1 MSEPI
6 VKDQLLKG
14 TIILTAAGIVTRLI
28 GFGYRIFL
36 AGELGE
42 VNLGVYQL
50 VFPVYSI
57 CFTIYAA
64 GVQTG
69 VSQLISHQPEKK
81 HGQILKA
88 GLFLSLIFSLTLS
101 FLVYS
106 FRTEIATSFLG
117 TEQTAPLLLIL
128 SVIFPFCGITSL
140 INGYFYGIN
149 QASIPAVTQILEQ
162 LFRVGFV
169 FVLCQ
174 YRVIPLSSLQ
184 LAVAGLVAGELVSV
198 LYNISKLRHQISIP
212 KMLVSHAQF
221 KNVLRISLPLS
232 GTKLIVALLGSVES
246 VLIPPILC
254 QYGYSIEDALAL
266 YGILTGV
273 VLPFILFPGTITNS
287 MSVLLLPAIS
297 RASGTNQN
305 GHVRYTSSVTVRY
318 SLLLGVL
325 TCAIFLNFGTDI
337 GLHIFH
343 SGNAGKLLTLLS
355 FLCPFLYVTTT
366 LGSII
371 NGLGKT
377 GVTFSIT
384 ILGLVIRITGL
395 FLLVPVYGI
404 FGYLFSLLCSQ
415 ITICLLHGIYLMKKQ
430 KIPCNLIKYLVW
442 PFIFSASLLFIAKR
456 FGFWLADML
465 EIRFLSFGIAI
476 PALLII
482 VFYFYRA
489 GLISIRDIRIPYSR
503 Q

>member
-1 MSEPI
+1 MRN
-6 VKDQLLKG
+6 QLLKG
-14 TIILTAAGIVTRLI
+14 TIILTVAGVVTRLI

-42 VNLGVYQL
+42 VNLGIYQL

-64 GVQTG
+64 GLQTG
-69 VSQLISHQPEKK
+69 VSQLISHQPPKN

-88 GLFLSLIFSLTLS
+88 GILLSLGLSLTLS
-101 FLVYS
+101 FFVCS
-106 FRTEIATSFLG
+106 FRNEIAVSFLG
-117 TEQTAPLLLIL
+117 TEQTAPLLMIL
-128 SVIFPFCGITSL
+128 SLIFPICGITSL

-169 FVLCQ
+169 FILCHFHLFS
-174 YRVIPLSSLQ
+174 IPSLH
-184 LAVAGLVAGELVSV
+184 LAVGGLIAGELASV
-198 LYNISKLRHQISIP
+198 LYNLSKLRHYISFG
-212 KMLVSHAQF
+212 KMLTARPQIRH
-221 KNVLRISLPLS
+221 VLGLSLPLS

-254 QYGYSIEDALAL
+254 RYGYSLTDSLAL
-266 YGILTGV
+266 YGVLTGV

-297 RASGTNQN
+297 RASGTNQSR
-305 GHVRYTSSVTVRY
+305 HVRYTSSVTVRY

-325 TCAIFLNFGTDI
+325 TCAVFLNFGTEI
-337 GLHIFH
+337 GQYIFH
-343 SGNAGKLLTLLS
+343 SPNAGKLLTLLA

-377 GVTFSIT
+377 GITFLIT
-384 ILGLVIRITGL
+384 ILGLVIRITCL
-395 FLLVPVYGI
+395 FLLVPHYGI
-404 FGYLFSLLCSQ
+404 FGYLFGLLSSQ
-415 ITICLLHGIYLMKKQ
+415 ITICLLHGIYLMKKE
-430 KIPCNLIKYLVW
+430 KIHCNLVKYLVW
-442 PFIFSASLLFIAKR
+442 PFVFAASILYLSRIS
-456 FGFWLADML
+456 GEWLAEL
-465 EIRFLSFGIAI
+465 TKIPILSFASMI
-476 PALLII
+476 PGLILI
-482 VFYFYRA
+482 VLYFYCA
-489 GLISIRDIRIPYSR
+489 GLISIRDIRMPDSCP
-503 Q
+503 

>member
-1 MSEPI
+1 M
-6 VKDQLLKG
+6 KDQLLKG
-14 TIILTAAGIVTRLI
+14 TIILTVAGFITRLI

-42 VNLGVYQL
+42 VNLGIYQL

-64 GVQTG
+64 GLQTG
-69 VSQLISHQPEKK
+69 ISQLISHQPEKN

-88 GLFLSLIFSLTLS
+88 GLLLSLTFSMSLS
-101 FLVYS
+101 FLVFS
-106 FRTEIATSFLG
+106 FRHEIAVSFLG

-128 SVIFPFCGITSL
+128 SAIFPICGITSL

-149 QASIPAVTQILEQ
+149 QASIPAITQILEQ

-169 FVLCQ
+169 FILCR
-174 YRVIPLSSLQ
+174 YRIVPIPSLH
-184 LAVAGLVAGELVSV
+184 LAVAGLVAGELISV
-198 LYNISKLRHQISIP
+198 LYNLSRLRQKMSLRLLAAPPAKLGR
-212 KMLVSHAQF
+212 
-221 KNVLRISLPLS
+221 VLRISMPLS
-232 GTKLIVALLGSVES
+232 GSKLIVALLGSAES

-254 QYGYSIEDALAL
+254 QYGYSMEDALAL

-305 GHVRYTSSVTVRY
+305 DHVRYTSSVTVRY

-337 GLHIFH
+337 GQYIFH
-343 SGNAGKLLTLLS
+343 SDNAGKLLTLLS

-377 GVTFSIT
+377 GITFSIT
-384 ILGLVIRITGL
+384 ILGLVIRIAGL
-395 FLLVPVYGI
+395 FLLVPSYGI
-404 FGYLFSLLCSQ
+404 FGYLFGLLCSQ
-415 ITICLLHGIYLMKKQ
+415 ITICLLHGIYLMKKE
-430 KIPCNLIKYLVW
+430 KIHCNLTRYLVW
-442 PFIFSASLLFIAKR
+442 PFVFCASCLFIAKQS
-456 FGFWLADML
+456 GIWLAGVWQ
-465 EIRFLSFGIAI
+465 IPFLSFCTAI
-476 PALLII
+476 PALLMIAL
-482 VFYFYRA
+482 FFYRT
-489 GLISIRDIRIPYSR
+489 GLISLRDIRLPR
-503 Q
+503 

>member
-1 MSEPI
+1 M
-6 VKDQLLKG
+6 KNQLLKG
-14 TIILTAAGIVTRLI
+14 TIILTVAGFITRLI

-42 VNLGVYQL
+42 VNLGIYQL

-64 GVQTG
+64 GLQTG
-69 VSQLISHQPEKK
+69 VSQLISHQPGRN

-88 GLFLSLIFSLTLS
+88 GIILSLSLSIPLS
-101 FLVYS
+101 FFVFS
-106 FRTEIATSFLG
+106 FRNEIAVSFLG
-117 TEQTAPLLLIL
+117 TRQTAPLLTIL
-128 SVIFPFCGITSL
+128 SLIFPICGITSL

-169 FVLCQ
+169 FILCH
-174 YRVIPLSSLQ
+174 YRIFPIPSLH
-184 LAVAGLVAGELVSV
+184 LAVGGLVAGELASV
-198 LYNISKLRHQISIP
+198 LYNLSKLRKYISFG
-212 KMLVSHAQF
+212 KMLTARPQIRR
-221 KNVLRISLPLS
+221 VLGLSLPLS

-254 QYGYSIEDALAL
+254 RYGYSLEDSLAL

-305 GHVRYTSSVTVRY
+305 RHVRYTSSVTVRY

-325 TCAIFLNFGTDI
+325 TCAVFLNFGTDI
-337 GLHIFH
+337 GQYIFH
-343 SGNAGKLLTLLS
+343 SSNAGKLLTLLA

-377 GVTFSIT
+377 GITFMIT
-384 ILGLVIRITGL
+384 ILGLVIRIACL
-395 FLLVPVYGI
+395 FLLVPRYGI
-404 FGYLFSLLCSQ
+404 FGYLFGLLSSQ
-415 ITICLLHGIYLMKKQ
+415 ITICLLHGVYLMKKE

-442 PFIFSASLLFIAKR
+442 PFVFAASILYITRIA
-456 FGFWLADML
+456 GEWLAGL
-465 EIRFLSFGIAI
+465 AGVPILSFASMF
-476 PALLII
+476 P
-482 VFYFYRA
+482 
-489 GLISIRDIRIPYSR
+489 GLIVIVLYFCCVGLLSIKDIRIR
-503 Q
+503 N

>member
-1 MSEPI
+1 M
-6 VKDQLLKG
+6 KNQLLKG
-14 TIILTAAGIVTRLI
+14 TIILTVAGFITRLI

-42 VNLGVYQL
+42 VNLGIYQL

-64 GVQTG
+64 GLQTG
-69 VSQLISHQPEKK
+69 VSQLISHQPAKN

-88 GLFLSLIFSLTLS
+88 GLILSLSLSIPLS
-101 FLVYS
+101 FFVFS
-106 FRTEIATSFLG
+106 FRNEIAVSFLG
-117 TEQTAPLLLIL
+117 THQTAPLLMIL
-128 SVIFPFCGITSL
+128 SLIFPICGVTSL

-169 FVLCQ
+169 FILCH
-174 YRVIPLSSLQ
+174 YRIFSIPSLH
-184 LAVAGLVAGELVSV
+184 LAVGGLIAGELASV
-198 LYNISKLRHQISIP
+198 LYNLSKLRKYISFG
-212 KMLVSHAQF
+212 KMLTAHPQIRR
-221 KNVLRISLPLS
+221 VLGLSLPLS
-232 GTKLIVALLGSVES
+232 GTKLIVALLGSAES

-254 QYGYSIEDALAL
+254 RYGYSLADSLAL

-305 GHVRYTSSVTVRY
+305 SHVRYTSSVTVRY

-325 TCAIFLNFGTDI
+325 TCAVFLNFGTDI
-337 GLHIFH
+337 GQYIFH
-343 SGNAGKLLTLLS
+343 SSNAGKLLTLLA

-377 GVTFSIT
+377 GITFLIT
-384 ILGLVIRITGL
+384 ILGLVIRIACL
-395 FLLVPVYGI
+395 FLLVPHYGI
-404 FGYLFSLLCSQ
+404 FGYLFGLLSSQ
-415 ITICLLHGIYLMKKQ
+415 ITICLLHGVYLMKKE

-442 PFIFSASLLFIAKR
+442 PFVFAASILYITRIA
-456 FGFWLADML
+456 GEWLAEL
-465 EIRFLSFGIAI
+465 AGIPILSFASMFPG
-476 PALLII
+476 LIVI
-482 VFYFYRA
+482 VLYFYCV
-489 GLISIRDIRIPYSR
+489 GLLSIKDIRIR
-503 Q
+503 N